1 MSEIIE
7 MIQVRTT
14 ENWLRIS
21 DTTIAIQCLY
31 FTTRLCCTMH
41 IWIMGNQLK
50 IQKLN
55 LLDQRELNFI
65 SNLWHTHV
73 CSTRSWYDMPVSI
86 SVAFILFLFVDV
98 DRICRYLQ
106 KLHLF
111 CTVFRMNSLSV
122 LLSLYMSC
130 NHRQSPIY
138 KPWASGV
145 PFLPYW
151 KGIML
156 RKIHLNHWKSL
167 FVFFLIREMFITMK
181 MTKAHQ
187 STYPKQK
194 ISYNGWTQM
203 LWIFHTVND
212 RHFVTGR
219 I

>member
-1 MSEIIE
+1 
-7 MIQVRTT
+7 
-14 ENWLRIS
+14 
-21 DTTIAIQCLY
+21 
-31 FTTRLCCTMH
+31 
-41 IWIMGNQLK
+41 MGNQLK

-55 LLDQRELNFI
+55 LSI
-65 SNLWHTHV
+65 SENLWHTHTHV
-73 CSTRSWYDMPVSI
+73 CSTRSSFDMPASI

-111 CTVFRMNSLSV
+111 CTVFRMYSLSV
-122 LLSLYMSC
+122 LLSLSLYMSC

-167 FVFFLIREMFITMK
+167 IVFFLIRRDVYHYENDEGTPK
-181 MTKAHQ
+181 YLSQTKDIRQ
-187 STYPKQK
+187 
-194 ISYNGWTQM
+194 
-203 LWIFHTVND
+203 
-212 RHFVTGR
+212 
-219 I
+219 